1 VIRRLVWFALIGIG
15 LVCAAA
21 RAASMAPAAVVV
33 VPITGTI
40 DDGMAHLVERGI
52 EQARRDHAAAIVLDV
67 NTFGGLVSAGTD
79 IRDALLN
86 APVPVYAWVGHRAW
100 SAGALV
106 TLAAAKIAIAPGA
119 SFGAAEPIPKT
130 EKTVSALRAEF
141 ASTAQREGRDP
152 QIAAGM
158 VDATLNVPGYK
169 APGAILTLTAADAR
183 RAHYADATAP
193 TLEDALTDFGLA
205 HARTETVG
213 YTLGERLARFATD
226 PSISGILLSLG
237 FLGLLIEMQTLHGI
251 AGTLGVLSLGLF
263 FGTHVYDGFSNGVV
277 LALALAGVLGILFEL
292 HVLPGHGI
300 AGFVGIAFLLAA
312 IVLAFGIPF
321 VFVAVQ
327 SLATAIVI
335 TVIVFAIVVR
345 IVPENAFIERLA
357 FAGTQGPE
365 YVAADDHRALIGRDG
380 WATSYL
386 RPAGVASVGGVRV
399 DVLTEG
405 DFVPAGTA
413 VVVTRVEGA
422 RIFVRAVDA
431 RDRAQG
437 GTPA

>member
-21 RAASMAPAAVVV
+21 RAAAGGAAVIV
-33 VPITGTI
+33 VPVTGTI
-40 DDGMAHLVERGI
+40 DDGMAHLVQRAVGE
-52 EQARRDHAAAIVLDV
+52 ARSGHARAIVLDV

-79 IRDALLN
+79 IRDTLIGS
-86 APVPVYAWVGHRAW
+86 PVPVYAWVGHRAW

-130 EKTVSALRAEF
+130 VKTVSALRAEF
-141 ASTAQREGRDP
+141 ASTAAREHRDP

-158 VDATLNVPGYK
+158 VDATLHVPGYK
-169 APGAILTLTAADAR
+169 APGAILTLTADDAV
-183 RAHYADATAP
+183 RAHYADAVAP
-193 TLEDALTDFGLA
+193 TFDDALADFGLA
-205 HARTETVG
+205 HARTEVVG

-226 PSISGILLSLG
+226 PSVSGILLALG

-251 AGTLGVLSLGLF
+251 AGTLGVLSLALF

-277 LALALAGVLGILFEL
+277 LALALAGVIGILFEL

-327 SLATAIVI
+327 SLATAVVL

-345 IVPENAFIERLA
+345 IVPENAFLERLA
-357 FAGTQGPE
+357 FAGTQGPD
-365 YVAADDHRALIGRDG
+365 YVAATEQRALIGRDG

-386 RPAGVASVGGVRV
+386 RPAGVASIAGVRV

-405 DFVPAGTA
+405 DFVPAGSA
-413 VVVTRVEGA
+413 IIVTRVEGA
-422 RIFVRAVDA
+422 RVFVRAVDA

-437 GTPA
+437 GTPT

>member
-21 RAASMAPAAVVV
+21 RAAVVAPAVVV
-33 VPITGTI
+33 LPISGTI
-40 DDGMAHLVERGI
+40 DEGMAHLVERGI
-52 EQARRDHAAAIVLDV
+52 EHARTGHAVAIVLDV
-67 NTFGGLVSAGTD
+67 NTFGGLVSSGTD

-86 APVPVYAWVGHRAW
+86 SPVPVYAWVGHRAW

-106 TLAAAKIAIAPGA
+106 TLAASKIAIAPGA

-130 EKTVSALRAEF
+130 VKTVSALRAEF
-141 ASTAQREGRDP
+141 ASTAQREHRDP

-158 VDATLNVPGYK
+158 VDATLDVPGYK
-169 APGAILTLTAADAR
+169 APGAILTLTSADAI
-183 RAHYADATAP
+183 RAHYADAVAP
-193 TLEDALTDFGLA
+193 TLDDALADFGLA

-277 LALALAGVLGILFEL
+277 LALALAGVIGILFEL

-327 SLATAIVI
+327 SLATAVVI

-345 IVPENAFIERLA
+345 IVPENAFLERLA

-365 YVAADDHRALIGRDG
+365 YVASDDHRALIGRDG

-422 RIFVRAVDA
+422 RVFVRAVDA
-431 RDRAQG
+431 RDRGQG
-437 GTPA
+437 GTPT

>member
-1 VIRRLVWFALIGIG
+1 VFRRLVSFVLIGIG
-15 LVCAAA
+15 LACAAA
-21 RAASMAPAAVVV
+21 RAGAGTPAVVV
-33 VPITGTI
+33 IPIAGTI
-40 DDGMAHLVERGI
+40 DDGMAHLVERGVA
-52 EQARRDHAAAIVLDV
+52 QARADRASAIVLDV

-106 TLAAAKIAIAPGA
+106 TLAASKIAIAPGA
-119 SFGAAEPIPKT
+119 SLGAAEPIPT
-130 EKTVSALRAEF
+130 TVKTVSALRAEF
-141 ASTAQREGRDP
+141 ASTAQREHRDP

-158 VDATLNVPGYK
+158 VDASLNVPGYK
-169 APGAILTLTAADAR
+169 APGAILTLTAAEAI
-183 RAHYADATAP
+183 RAHYADAVAP
-193 TLEDALTDFGLA
+193 TLDDALARFGLA
-205 HARTETVG
+205 HARTETVA

-226 PSISGILLSLG
+226 PSVSGILLSLG

-251 AGTLGVLSLGLF
+251 AGTLGVLALGLF
-263 FGTHVYDGFSNGVV
+263 FGTHVYGGFSNGVV
-277 LALALAGVLGILFEL
+277 LALALAGVIGILFEL
-292 HVLPGHGI
+292 HVFPGHGVS
-300 AGFVGIAFLLAA
+300 GFVGIAFLLAA

-327 SLATAIVI
+327 SLATALVI
-335 TVIVFAIVVR
+335 TVVAFAIVVR
-345 IVPENAFIERLA
+345 IVPENAFLTRLA
-357 FAGTQGPE
+357 FVGTQGPE
-365 YVAADDHRALIGRDG
+365 YVAAEDHRALIGRDG

-386 RPAGVASVGGVRV
+386 RPAGVAAIGGVRV

-422 RIFVRAVDA
+422 RIFGRAVDA
-431 RDRAQG
+431 RDRVQG

>member
-1 VIRRLVWFALIGIG
+1 VIRRLVWFVLIGIG
-15 LVCAAA
+15 VACAAA
-21 RAASMAPAAVVV
+21 RAATLAPAVIV
-33 VPITGTI
+33 VPINGTI
-40 DDGMAHLVERGI
+40 DDGMAHLVERGV
-52 EQARRDHAAAIVLDV
+52 EQARHDHAAAIVLDV

-79 IRDALLN
+79 IRDTLLN
-86 APVPVYAWVGHRAW
+86 SPVPVYAWVGHRAW

-106 TLAAAKIAIAPGA
+106 TLAASKIAIAPGA

-130 EKTVSALRAEF
+130 VKTVSALRAEF
-141 ASTAQREGRDP
+141 ASTAQREHRDP

-158 VDATLNVPGYK
+158 VDATLDVPSYK
-169 APGAILTLTAADAR
+169 ARGAILTLTASDAV
-183 RAHYADATAP
+183 RAHYADAVAP
-193 TLEDALTDFGLA
+193 TLEAALAAFGLA
-205 HARTETVG
+205 NARTATVG

-226 PSISGILLSLG
+226 PSVSGILLSLG

-251 AGTLGVLSLGLF
+251 AGTLGVLALGLF

-277 LALALAGVLGILFEL
+277 LALAFAGLIGILFEL
-292 HVLPGHGI
+292 HVFPGHGVS
-300 AGFVGIAFLLAA
+300 GFVGIALLLAA
-312 IVLAFGIPF
+312 IVLAFGVPF

-327 SLATAIVI
+327 SLATAIVLTAI
-335 TVIVFAIVVR
+335 GFAIAVR
-345 IVPENAFIERLA
+345 IVPENAFVARLA
-357 FAGTQGPE
+357 FAGVQGPD
-365 YVAADDHRALIGRDG
+365 YVAAEDHRALIGRDG

-386 RPAGVASVGGVRV
+386 RPAGVASINGVRV

-405 DFVPAGTA
+405 DFVAAGTA

-431 RDRAQG
+431 RDRVQG